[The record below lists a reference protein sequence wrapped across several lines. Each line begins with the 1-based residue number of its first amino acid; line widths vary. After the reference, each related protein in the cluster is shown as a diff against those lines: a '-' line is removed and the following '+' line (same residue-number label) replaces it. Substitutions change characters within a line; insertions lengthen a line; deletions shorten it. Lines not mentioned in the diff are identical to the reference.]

1 MVHSVG
7 GEDDTLTGG
16 VPDGP
21 GHHQLSQRHA
31 QPLSNLT
38 SEQNKQNWQSKLRG
52 PGCLSCQYSVNFTQS
67 SNQLILE
74 TWFHDMKY

>member
-38 SEQNKQNWQSKLRG
+38 SEQNKQNWQSELRAV
-52 PGCLSCQYSVNFTQS
+52 SVVSIQ
-67 SNQLILE
+67 
-74 TWFHDMKY
+74 